1 MPILSLREAIA
12 THVDDGASVAL
23 EGFTHLIPFAA
34 GHELIRQRRR
44 ELHLIR
50 MTPDLVY
57 DQMIGMGCAR
67 KLTFSWG
74 GNPGV
79 GSLHRL
85 RDAVEHA
92 WPRPL
97 ELDEHSHAGMAA
109 AFCAGAARLPFGTLR
124 GYLDNDLDQVNPRIR
139 RVDCPFTGERLAAVA
154 AINPDVTILHAQ
166 RADRAGNVALHGIV
180 GAQREAAMAAAKLIV
195 TVEEMVDALPSAMNA
210 IVLPYWIVTAVVHC
224 PGGAYPSYAHGFYA
238 RDNAFYKRW
247 DAIARDRTAFE
258 EWMQRHVLDT
268 HDHAGFLAS
277 LERKAA

>member
-1 MPILSLREAIA
+1 MPMASFSALPDAIS
-12 THVDDGASVAL
+12 TLVHDGDTVSL

-34 GHELIRQRRR
+34 GHELVRQRKR

-124 GYLDNDLDQVNPRIR
+124 GYIDNDLEQINPRIR
-139 RVDCPFTGERLAAVA
+139 RVDCPFTGERLAAIPA
-154 AINPDVTILHAQ
+154 NRPDVGIVHAQ
-166 RADRAGNVALHGIV
+166 KADRKGNVLLSGLV
-180 GAQREAAMAAAKLIV
+180 GVQKETVLASKRSIV
-195 TVEEMVDALPSAMNA
+195 TVEEIVESLDAPSNA
-210 IVLPYWIVTAVVHC
+210 VVLPFWVVSAILSPTPRSLDFDHESLTMA
-224 PGGAYPSYAHGFYA
+224 PFPSSEL
-238 RDNAFYKRW
+238 RVW
-247 DAIARDRTAFE
+247 FE
-258 EWMQRHVLDT
+258 PFFHSIW
-268 HDHAGFLAS
+268 
-277 LERKAA
+277 